1 LLKLGSHPRAR
12 AIDFHVPGRLGD
24 AELRV
29 NGAPVAASID
39 ENAVRV
45 NLSRQRL
52 RTVSLAVDAGARR
65 GSVVV
70 ILRGGDGGKLAIPL
84 S

>member
-1 LLKLGSHPRAR
+1 
-12 AIDFHVPGRLGD
+12 
-24 AELRV
+24 V
-29 NGAPVAASID
+29 NGAPVSASID